1 MAATGVPGG
10 NGTAQKLLW
19 FITTTLTLAVM
30 SWVAA
35 AVTTSQTRLHEN
47 SQRLSTIEAKIGEMY
62 QWMARLQHAIDRLPE
77 RRTP

>member
-1 MAATGVPGG
+1 MAATGTPTD
-10 NGTAQKLLW
+10 NGTAHKLLW
-19 FITTTLTLAVM
+19 FITTALTLAVM

-47 SQRLSTIEAKIGEMY
+47 SQRLSTIEAKISEMS
-62 QWMARLQHAIDRLPE
+62 QWMGRLQHAIDRLPE